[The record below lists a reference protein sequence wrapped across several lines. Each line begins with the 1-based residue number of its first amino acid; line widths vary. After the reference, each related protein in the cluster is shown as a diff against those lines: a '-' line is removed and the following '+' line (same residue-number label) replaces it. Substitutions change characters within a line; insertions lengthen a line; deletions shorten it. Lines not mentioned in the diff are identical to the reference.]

1 MDLARAKR
9 EAPFN
14 IYSFLKE
21 NIKSSNTGDKVKTTR
36 MVKTTIHLI
45 SNKTTLHMQNLFLY
59 IKSLFGEN
67 VCVPVHSVFFT
78 APHFHLGRRQH
89 FSFFHRRYIIFMFLF
104 RRNWAP
110 LLFISNSSSFPV
122 IQVNVDI
129 KIKWK
134 ERLVLV
140 LFLSLSLSVF
150 SS

>member
-1 MDLARAKR
+1 MKSR
-9 EAPFN
+9 N
-14 IYSFLKE
+14 TE
-21 NIKSSNTGDKVKTTR
+21 NKVKTTR

-45 SNKTTLHMQNLFLY
+45 SNKTTLHVQNRFCTLKVGLEKMFVFLFT
-59 IKSLFGEN
+59 LF
-67 VCVPVHSVFFT
+67 FFT

-89 FSFFHRRYIIFMFLF
+89 FSFSHRRYIIFMFLF

-129 KIKWK
+129 KIKRK
-134 ERLVLV
+134 ERLVLL

-150 SS
+150 SSL

>member
-1 MDLARAKR
+1 M
-9 EAPFN
+9 
-14 IYSFLKE
+14 
-21 NIKSSNTGDKVKTTR
+21 KSRNTEDKVKTTR

-45 SNKTTLHMQNLFLY
+45 SNKTTLHVQDLFLY

-67 VCVPVHSVFFT
+67 VSVPVHSVFFT

-89 FSFFHRRYIIFMFLF
+89 FSFSIIFMFLF

-134 ERLVLV
+134 ERLVLL